1 MSIASFRWA
10 VATTL
15 ARWSKYRLYRPIKG
29 LLALLLVGLAAWFS
43 YSFGEKQGTVKG
55 IVKGIDMYHSMCYNN
70 GGIVILD
77 GQVVGCGALGE
88 VPKKELDNFD
98 KRKYT

>member
-29 LLALLLVGLAAWFS
+29 FLGLSVVLGCTALG
-43 YSFGEKQGTVKG
+43 YHTGKTDGREE
-55 IVKGIDMYHSMCYNN
+55 GIDMYHKMCYNN
-70 GGIVILD
+70 GGIVIIE